1 MGFAA
6 ATAAESTPQP
16 RLRCTRVRAE
26 KRRALKARRA
36 ALKRAAAEDL
46 REAGLLSCDDAEE
59 ES

>member
-6 ATAAESTPQP
+6 TATAASSPP
-16 RLRCTRVRAE
+16 RPHRRAE

-36 ALKRAAAEDL
+36 ELKRAAAEDL